1 MLNRGITMV
10 NARQLG
16 TKRFTV
22 AVVLIAA
29 LMLTS
34 QASAQTV
41 VNGDFETDTDLFV
54 TWPGYAGDGANP
66 AQISGWTGTGG
77 VGINPVVPG
86 GAGDAPFRDNGD
98 NSTSIGFLQGTASI
112 EQDIS
117 GFTIGQDYVLSL
129 DFNARNCCGDMP
141 IGTVELDG
149 VVVAS
154 SADIFPPSGAI
165 PPVGGVEPWYHADV
179 DFTASDTTITVL
191 IRSASAAG
199 GDATFIVDNI
209 TIVPEPATGLLAIGS
224 LLSLL
229 LLRRRT

>member
-1 MLNRGITMV
+1 MISVRH
-10 NARQLG
+10 LG
-16 TKRFTV
+16 KNWLAV
-22 AVVLIAA
+22 AVVLMAA
-29 LMLTS
+29 LMLS
-34 QASAQTV
+34 SPAAAQTV

-54 TWPGYAGDGANP
+54 TWPGYTANGANP
-66 AQISGWTGTGG
+66 AQITGWTGMGG

-98 NSTSIGFLQGTASI
+98 NSTSVGFIQGAASI

-141 IGTVELDG
+141 IAMVELDG

-154 SADIFPPSGAI
+154 SEDIFPPTGAV
-165 PPVGGVEPWYHADV
+165 PPVGGDEPWYHADI
-179 DFTASDTTITVL
+179 DFTASDTTLTLL
-191 IRSASAAG
+191 IRSAAAAA
-199 GDATFIVDNI
+199 GDATFLVDNVS
-209 TIVPEPATGLLAIGS
+209 IVPEPATGLLAMGG

>member
-1 MLNRGITMV
+1 MISVRH
-10 NARQLG
+10 LG
-16 TKRFTV
+16 KNWLAV
-22 AVVLIAA
+22 AVVLMAA
-29 LMLTS
+29 LMLS
-34 QASAQTV
+34 SPAAAQTV
-41 VNGDFETDTDLFV
+41 VNGDFETDPDLFV
-54 TWPGYAGDGANP
+54 TWPGYTANGANP
-66 AQISGWTGTGG
+66 AQITGWTGMGG

-98 NSTSIGFLQGTASI
+98 NSTSVGFIQGAASI

-141 IGTVELDG
+141 IAMVELDG

-154 SADIFPPSGAI
+154 SEDIFPPTGAV
-165 PPVGGVEPWYHADV
+165 PPVGGEEPWYHADV
-179 DFTASDTTITVL
+179 DFVAADSTITLL
-191 IRSASAAG
+191 IRSGPAAA
-199 GDATFIVDNI
+199 GDATFLVDNVS
-209 TIVPEPATGLLAIGS
+209 IVPEPATGLLAMGG